1 MFKKRSL
8 LIVFILALV
17 YTLTLSL
24 MLRVTKKSKKN
35 YLKTLSVLQPTA
47 SKHYGAS
54 KRNYVSKDLWI
65 NTQDQIYH
73 YLIVSKDSILHL
85 NQTRTSET
93 KVIEEMENI
102 TCYLQQKKYYV
113 DKNGEDTKDSFDNP
127 MQQVCVLKIRN
138 GTYNYFN
145 KHFLGDVAL
154 ISVYQLPGHE
164 ITPDISLS
172 QATKILDGEC
182 DNVSFFFQEDKPNL
196 RTNNLKAHI
205 FMTEEAI

>member
-8 LIVFILALV
+8 LVVLILTLV
-17 YTLTLSL
+17 YTFTLTL
-24 MLRVTKKSKKN
+24 MLKVTKKSKKN

-54 KRNYVSKDLWI
+54 KRNYVSKDLWV

-73 YLIVSKDSILHL
+73 YLIVSRDSILHL

-113 DKNGEDTKDSFDNP
+113 DDHGEDTNNSFDHP

-145 KHFLGDVAL
+145 KHFLGDEAL

-164 ITPDISLS
+164 INPDISLEK
-172 QATKILDGEC
+172 AAKILDGEC
-182 DNVSFFFQEDKPNL
+182 DNVSFFFHENKPNL
-196 RTNNLKAHI
+196 RTKNLKAHI
-205 FMTEEAI
+205 FMTEEAL